1 MTAEPELIHTADIP
15 DGNDE
20 VQETLMSRLENA
32 STAAKKRP
40 KSSRARKGSAKD
52 RAESLAPSG
61 MLPVLQQLPRPYAPR
76 DARGRLLKG
85 AKLAKG
91 QLWREVQRYAETH
104 AFEAIDFLVQVMRDP
119 LTKTQDRLIA
129 TQMLLDRGL
138 GKVVELTEME
148 VTTNKGDAKADTQV
162 LIIAGQK
169 VKF

>member
-1 MTAEPELIHTADIP
+1 MSAEPEVLHTADIP
-15 DGNDE
+15 DMNDE
-20 VQETLMSRLENA
+20 VQQTLMARMEAKGA
-32 STAAKKRP
+32 SSKNRP
-40 KSSRARKGSAKD
+40 KSSHARKGSAKD
-52 RAESLAPSG
+52 RAQKLAPSG

-138 GKVVELTEME
+138 GKAVELAKME
-148 VTTNKGDAKADTQV
+148 VTNVDGEKTEKQV
-162 LIIAGQK
+162 LIINGQK
-169 VKF
+169 VVF